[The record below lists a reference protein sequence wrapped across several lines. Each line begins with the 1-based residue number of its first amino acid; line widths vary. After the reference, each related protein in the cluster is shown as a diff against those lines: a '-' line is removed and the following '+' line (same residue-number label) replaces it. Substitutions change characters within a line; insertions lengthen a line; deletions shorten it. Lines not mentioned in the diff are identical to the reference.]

1 MNFEHRARSL
11 SAQKQMTAPRIF
23 RSNDN
28 ILVGPLLRNPVT
40 WTFLAL
46 FVSIMGLYLD
56 LR

>member
-11 SAQKQMTAPRIF
+11 SVQKQMTAQRLF
-23 RSNDN
+23 RTNDN
-28 ILVGPLLRNPVT
+28 ALVGPLLRNPVA

-46 FVSIMGLYLD
+46 FVSLMGLYLD